1 MKKTDYVTDNHA
13 IVVQTA
19 AFEMTAYQDIDMT
32 ASPVRRIADY
42 MAKGKDP
49 YTLQIEGYTV
59 ELGWIDSAVTLQ
71 DKISEI
77 FAS

>member
-1 MKKTDYVTDNHA
+1 MKKTNYVTDK
-13 IVVQTA
+13 TA
-19 AFEMTAYQDIDMT
+19 AQDIDMT
-32 ASPVRRIADY
+32 ASPIRRIADY
-42 MAKGKDP
+42 IEKGKDP